1 MTLENTLINDENKLK
16 ENLVAKKECKKFQ
29 TEKLN
34 GSIIHSKAI
43 WVKEGEK
50 TKSFLNL
57 EKRNYNIG
65 HIKSLFVKV
74 IPK

>member
-34 GSIIHSKAI
+34 GSIIHSKANFI
-43 WVKEGEK
+43 WEK
-50 TKSFLNL
+50 V
-57 EKRNYNIG
+57 
-65 HIKSLFVKV
+65 HIEDFKLDLS
-74 IPK
+74 I